1 MSTQNNICPTIQNIR
16 NTLIKICK
24 RAEIPVYSLHALR
37 HTFATKIV
45 RQTKNMGELK
55 DAAELLGDSYE
66 VILATYFHT
75 DSEKKIEL
83 VDAIA

>member
-1 MSTQNNICPTIQNIR
+1 M
-16 NTLIKICK
+16 
-24 RAEIPVYSLHALR
+24 
-37 HTFATKIV
+37 